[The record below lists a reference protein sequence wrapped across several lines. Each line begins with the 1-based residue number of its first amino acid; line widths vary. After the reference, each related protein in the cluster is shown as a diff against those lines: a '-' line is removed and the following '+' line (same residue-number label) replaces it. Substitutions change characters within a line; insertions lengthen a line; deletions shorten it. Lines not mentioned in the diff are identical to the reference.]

1 MSADID
7 REILRLFHK
16 SNSRKAG
23 FALLVNTYQKQV
35 YWHVRR
41 MVIDHD
47 DTNDITQDIFIK
59 IWNGLEHFREES
71 RLYTWIYRL
80 ASNEALSF
88 LKKRSKMY
96 LLPLADVENRLA
108 EILHDDNYFTGDEI
122 QHKLQQAI
130 LKLPR
135 KQRLVFNMKY
145 YDGIKYEEMSQ
156 ILKTSVGALKAS
168 YHHAVKKIEKYM
180 SQ

>member
-7 REILRLFHK
+7 RDILRLFHK

-23 FALLVNTYQKQV
+23 FDLLVKTYQKQV

-59 IWNGLEHFREES
+59 IWNGLENFRGKS
-71 RLYTWIYRL
+71 QLYTWIYRI

-96 LLPLADVENRLA
+96 FLPLADVENRLA
-108 EILHDDNYFTGDEI
+108 ETLHDDNYFTGDEI

-145 YDGIKYEEMSQ
+145 YDGIKYEEMSE

-168 YHHAVKKIEKYM
+168 YHHAVKKIEKFM

>member
-7 REILRLFHK
+7 RDILRLFHK
-16 SNSRKAG
+16 SESRQAG
-23 FALLVNTYQKQV
+23 FALLVKTYQKQV
-35 YWHVRR
+35 YRHVRR

-59 IWNGLEHFREES
+59 IWNGLENFKGKS
-71 RLYTWIYRL
+71 QLYTWIYRI

-88 LKKRSKMY
+88 LKKRSRIH
-96 LLPLADVENRLA
+96 LLPLADVENKLA
-108 EILHDDNYFTGDEI
+108 ETLHDDNYFTGDEI
-122 QHKLQQAI
+122 QYKLQQAI

-168 YHHAVKKIEKYM
+168 YHHAVKKIEKFM

>member
-7 REILRLFHK
+7 RDILRLFNK
-16 SNSRKAG
+16 SNSRKEG
-23 FALLVNTYQKQV
+23 FALLVKTYQKQV

-59 IWNGLEHFREES
+59 IWNGLENFRGKS
-71 RLYTWIYRL
+71 QLYTWIYRI

-88 LKKRSKMY
+88 LKKRSRMY
-96 LLPLADVENRLA
+96 LLPLGDVENKLA
-108 EILHDDNYFTGDEI
+108 ETLHDDNYFTGDEI
-122 QHKLQQAI
+122 QNKLQQAI
-130 LKLPR
+130 LDLPR

-168 YHHAVKKIEKYM
+168 YHHAVKKIEKFM

>member
-7 REILRLFHK
+7 RDILRLFNK
-16 SNSRKAG
+16 SNSRRAG
-23 FALLVNTYQKQV
+23 FTLLVKTYQKQV

-59 IWNGLEHFREES
+59 IWNGLEHFRGKS
-71 RLYTWIYRL
+71 QLYTWIYRI

-96 LLPLADVENRLA
+96 LLPLADVENKLA
-108 EILHDDNYFTGDEI
+108 KTLHDDNYFTGDEI

-168 YHHAVKKIEKYM
+168 YHHAVKKIEKFM
-180 SQ
+180 SH

>member
-7 REILRLFHK
+7 RDILRLFNK
-16 SNSRKAG
+16 RNTRKAG
-23 FALLVNTYQKQV
+23 FALLVKTYQKQV

-59 IWNGLEHFREES
+59 IWNGLEHFRGKS
-71 RLYTWIYRL
+71 QLYTWIYRI

-88 LKKRSKMY
+88 LKKRSKIY
-96 LLPLADVENRLA
+96 LLPLVDVESKLA
-108 EILHDDNYFTGDEI
+108 ESLQDDNYFTGDEI
-122 QHKLQQAI
+122 QQKLQQAI

-168 YHHAVKKIEKYM
+168 YHHAVKKIERFM